1 MNLKLFS
8 ILALVV
14 LIYVALNISFLAQ
27 KSFSTGNITLPPI
40 KNGFNSSK
48 VIILAFD
55 DSSRTQFEL
64 AKPVLDKYG
73 YKGSF
78 FTVCNFVIRGSEGV
92 DKSRMTWQDIKVLQ
106 QQGHDIESHTM
117 THTDLNNKS
126 PANLDYEIGASK
138 QCLLNHGIN
147 STVFAYPASTGGY
160 NSTVVNTVAKYYNLA
175 RVGDAPLAFM
185 HCNGYKKENDA
196 NCLPFNKNGT
206 LKYENRYDIRN
217 WSDRPKIEQSSSTST
232 NQVPVTMNNGQMFSQ
247 FIKEVNL
254 QSLYNKN
261 GCIQAIPIVV
271 YHNFLVDNNHTYL
284 STDSFTDVNLFDYE
298 MKYLH
303 DNGFVVLKMS
313 DLGFNPVSNYLYIK
327 GPIVINTNNP
337 TTISNV
343 LLKNC

>member
-1 MNLKLFS
+1 
-8 ILALVV
+8 
-14 LIYVALNISFLAQ
+14 
-27 KSFSTGNITLPPI
+27 
-40 KNGFNSSK
+40 
-48 VIILAFD
+48 D
-55 DSSRTQFEL
+55 L
-64 AKPVLDKYG
+64 AKPILDKYG

-78 FTVCNFVIRGSEGV
+78 FTVCTYVNLGSAGA
-92 DKSRMTWQDIKVLQ
+92 DKSRMTWQDLQTLQ

-117 THTDLNNKS
+117 THTDLNAKS
-126 PANLDYEIGASK
+126 QQNLNYEIGGSR

-175 RVGDAPLAFM
+175 RVGDAPLAFL
-185 HCNGYKKENDA
+185 HCNGYKKDENS
-196 NCLPFNKNGT
+196 NCLPYNKDGT

-217 WSDRPKIEQSSSTST
+217 WSDRPKIEQSSPTAAT
-232 NQVPVTMNNGQMFSQ
+232 NNQAPASFNNMQMFGQ
-247 FIKEVNL
+247 FIKDVNL

-271 YHNFLVDNNHTYL
+271 YHNFLVDNNHVYL
-284 STDSFTDVNLFDYE
+284 STDSFTDTNLFEYE

-313 DLGFNPVSNYLYIK
+313 NLGFNPVNNHLFIK

-337 TTISNV
+337 SSISNV